1 MGLLKQE
8 TFVCVDC
15 ESTGLDREN
24 DRIIE
29 VGAIRF
35 TLDKVLDR
43 FETLVDPGR
52 PIPEESQ
59 RIHRIT
65 DKMVEG
71 KPPIE
76 EVLPTLLP
84 FLDKAIIIGHGISF
98 DIELIS
104 NAAKRAEIATTLP
117 SRKTIDTLRLARYY
131 GQSPKNSL
139 EGLRKHFN
147 IPAEMAHRAMDDAYI
162 NMEVF
167 KRLIAPFKTTEQLF
181 QTLEKPILL
190 PKMPLGKHKG
200 RPFAEV
206 PVDYLR
212 WAVRQEFDIDLLYSI
227 KQELKK
233 RQSGQGFGQAANPFA
248 VLSANE
254 EDNQEAQEEG
264 P

>member
-1 MGLLKQE
+1 MGLVKSE
-8 TFVCVDC
+8 VFVCVDC
-15 ESTGLDREN
+15 EATGLDREN

-29 VGAIRF
+29 VGAVRF

-43 FETLVDPGR
+43 FETLIDPGR
-52 PIPEESQ
+52 LIPEESQ
-59 RIHRIT
+59 TIHHIT

-76 EVLPTLLP
+76 EVLPKLLP
-84 FLDKAIIIGHGISF
+84 FLDKAIILGHGISF
-98 DIELIS
+98 DIDLIA
-104 NAAKRAEIATTLP
+104 NAAKRADIPTTLP

-147 IPAEMAHRAMDDAYI
+147 IPAEMAHRAMDDAYV

-167 KRLIAPFKTTEQLF
+167 KRLITPFKTTEQIF

-200 RPFAEV
+200 RPFKEV
-206 PVDYLR
+206 PVDYLS
-212 WAVRQEFDIDLLYSI
+212 WAVRQKFDMDLLYSI
-227 KQELKK
+227 KTELKK
-233 RQSGQGFGQAANPFA
+233 RQKGEGFGQSANPFQD
-248 VLSANE
+248 LGS
-254 EDNQEAQEEG
+254 D
-264 P
+264 